1 MPAAGEKMKM
11 KKMIYLVAGLFVWV
25 GITAMA
31 PGEEQLLYL
40 ASQQDKTIT
49 VSTVNPETGA
59 LTEKHKLDLPGTPGP
74 LAFSPDKKLVYAAMT
89 SVGDVPAAVAT
100 LRREKDGS
108 LSLLKTATIRTRA
121 PYIRADRSGKFLL
134 AAHYGAGE
142 VTMYRIT
149 DGLVTD
155 EMLDHHVTEKTAHC
169 IEVDRSGQFVF
180 VPHTG
185 PNKVY
190 QFRLDPKAGKL
201 VPNDPPFVLGPD
213 TENRYHEPRHIAMHP
228 EFNMAFT
235 SNENGGGITS
245 WKLDPESGRLTRLE
259 TLSTLPPGYEESS
272 HAADIKITPNGR
284 FAYVSNRDTTERA
297 EGEKMRDTIT
307 AVWISLRTG
316 KMKVVGHYATA
327 HFPRSFCIDV
337 TGEFLYAAGQKTT
350 ELVAYR
356 INRRSGALEQLKTYQ
371 VGGGPIWV
379 MTANQ

>member
-1 MPAAGEKMKM
+1 MMKTFTL
-11 KKMIYLVAGLFVWV
+11 IAGLSVLV
-25 GITAMA
+25 GMSATA

-40 ASQQDKTIT
+40 ASQQDKTIV
-49 VSTVNPETGA
+49 VSSVNPETGA
-59 LTEKHKLDLPGTPGP
+59 LETQHKVELPGTPGP
-74 LAFSPDKKLVYAAMT
+74 MAFSPDGKLVYAAMT

-108 LSLLKTATIRTRA
+108 LSLLKTAAIRTRA
-121 PYIRADRSGKFLL
+121 PYIRADRSGNFLL

-169 IEVDRSGQFVF
+169 IEIDRSGQFVY

-190 QFRLDPKAGKL
+190 QFRLDAKAGKL
-201 VPNDPPFVLGPD
+201 VPNDPPFVAGPD
-213 TENRYHEPRHIAMHP
+213 TEHRYHEPRHIAMHP

-245 WKLDPESGRLTRLE
+245 WKLDPENGRLTQLE

-272 HAADIKITPNGR
+272 HAADIKITPDGR

-297 EGEKMRDTIT
+297 EGESMQDTLA
-307 AVWISLRTG
+307 AVSISLRTG
-316 KMKVVGHYATA
+316 KMKVVGHYDTA
-327 HFPRSFCIDV
+327 HFPRSICIDV
-337 TGEFLYAAGQKTT
+337 SGNFLYAAGQKTT
-350 ELVAYR
+350 ELFAYR
-356 INRRSGALEQLKTYQ
+356 INKRSGALEHLKTYQ

-379 MTANQ
+379 MSANK